1 MGRRKNGHDIDGIV
15 LLNKPLG
22 CSSNTALQRVRRA
35 FDARKAGH
43 TGSLD
48 PLASGLLPICL
59 GEATKVSGYLLS
71 AAKHYRVVA
80 AVGAETETGDR
91 EGAFTQQS
99 DVKLPDRGAFE
110 DRLAGF
116 AGPQQQ
122 IPPMYSALKQ
132 GGKRLYELARA
143 GETVERAP
151 RDIVVHSI
159 DLLACDAESFE
170 LDVRVSSGTYIRT
183 LIEDIAR
190 ALGTRAHVSMLH
202 RVGVGTLGSEVP
214 MITLDEIEAAAGQ
227 VDALAGYLLPL
238 SSIVADWPEVV
249 LDDAQAHAIGHGQ
262 PVLCHQPGSGGLDDG
277 GDLLRIVDSAG
288 CMLGFGTFNDQGRL
302 APKRLFT
309 RPQR

>member
-1 MGRRKNGHDIDGIV
+1 MGRRKNGRDIDGIV

-71 AAKHYRVVA
+71 AAKHYRVIA

-99 DVKLPDRGAFE
+99 DVKLPDRAALE
-110 DRLAGF
+110 DRLADF

-122 IPPMYSALKQ
+122 IPPMYSALKLD
-132 GGKRLYELARA
+132 GKRLYELARA

-159 DLLACDAESFE
+159 ELLACDADSFE
-170 LDVRVSSGTYIRT
+170 LDVRVSGGTYIRT
-183 LIEDIAR
+183 LVEDIAR
-190 ALGTRAHVSMLH
+190 ALGTRAYVWALH
-202 RVGVGTLGSEVP
+202 RVGVGALGGELP
-214 MITLDEIEAAAGQ
+214 MISLDDIEASAGQ
-227 VDALAGYLLPL
+227 FEALADYLLPL
-238 SSIVADWPEVV
+238 STIVADWPEIV
-249 LDDAQAHAIGHGQ
+249 LDDDQVHAIGHGQ
-262 PVLCHQPGSGGLDDG
+262 PVSCDRPGNSRTDESDS
-277 GDLLRIVDSAG
+277 LLRIVDRDG
-288 CMLGFGTFNDQGRL
+288 RMLGFGMFAERGRL
-302 APKRLFT
+302 VSKRLFT